1 MGAPATEANFKEGW
15 GRRCGALVPAPGLAR
30 GGHGCNF
37 AVAEPRREASP
48 ARVDPIDRLL
58 TRFRRHGLSTRVY
71 LVALVVAL
79 LGPGLVFTA
88 ILLDRYARS
97 ERARFESDA
106 RESVRQIATA
116 VDRDIAGLIGTLRTL
131 ATAGQLRGGVDL
143 DAFQRQAALVRGYT
157 GLDVVLRRPDG
168 QEIVNT
174 REAPGSALRQA
185 PRPYD
190 ARVVAE
196 RRPIV
201 SGAFVPSGDDP
212 RAPVYAVAV
221 PVVSTGEAATLILA
235 FEIPA
240 ARLRDLVRGELRPG
254 WTAGIVDSAGTVL
267 TRSEQPEEVV
277 GTPSAP
283 GFGPGL
289 TLSGSAAETWVGPDR
304 AGREVLYGGTRTRL
318 TDWVVGS
325 SIAQSVVEGPL
336 KRWLAAFFGFGALAL
351 ALSSW
356 VATRLWSYVQKP
368 LRTYAAAAGNLAR
381 GEPMPPVATPLREV
395 RRLGQGLEAASA
407 ALNAGMRER
416 DAALTEVRESEAR
429 FRLMADSAPALIWMS
444 DATGAITFAN
454 MHYDH
459 IFGRPAEEM
468 LGEGWRAIVHPDD
481 LAEIE
486 ARFGEAF
493 AQRAPI
499 RLEVRVIDRDGATRW
514 LRCEG
519 VPRLDDQGHFLGYTG
534 CNVDVTDA
542 KVAGEHQNLLIHELN
557 HRVKNTLATVQSI
570 AMQSLR
576 GLKGPAADAARDAF
590 EARLLALARAH
601 DVLTRQSW
609 ESAELDDV
617 VAGAVAP
624 LDGTRTRFAI
634 EGPRV
639 RLPPRMAL
647 SVAMALHELGTNAV
661 KYGALSN
668 ATGRVAIRWTVEAGA
683 RLRLTWTE
691 RGGPP
696 VEAPES
702 RGFGS
707 RLIERNLARELA
719 GSVSLG
725 FAREGVTCEI
735 DAPLRQADSLA
746 LPVPS
751 VALA

>member
-1 MGAPATEANFKEGW
+1 VRFPALGDLAARRPRAGGA
-15 GRRCGALVPAPGLAR
+15 
-30 GGHGCNF
+30 
-37 AVAEPRREASP
+37 
-48 ARVDPIDRLL
+48 IDRLL

-88 ILLDRYARS
+88 VLLDRYARS

-106 RESVRQIATA
+106 RESVRGIATA

-131 ATAGQLRGGVDL
+131 AIAGQLRGGVDL
-143 DAFQRQAALVRGYT
+143 EAFRRQASLVRGYT
-157 GLDVVLRRPDG
+157 GLDVVLRRADG
-168 QEIVNT
+168 QELVNT
-174 REAPGSALRQA
+174 HEAPGTALKQA

-190 ARVVAE
+190 ARVIAE

-201 SGAFVPSGDDP
+201 SGAFAPSGDP
-212 RAPVYAVAV
+212 RSTVYAVAV
-221 PVVSTGEAATLILA
+221 PVVTAPEIGPATTLVLA

-254 WTAGIVDSAGTVL
+254 WTAGIADAGGTVL
-267 TRSEQPEEVV
+267 ARSDGHEDAV
-277 GTPSAP
+277 GRPSTP
-283 GFGPGL
+283 GFAQGL
-289 TLSGSAAETWVGPDR
+289 TLPGKAAETWIGADR
-304 AGREVLYGGTRTRL
+304 TGRDALYGGTRTRL
-318 TDWVVGS
+318 TDWVVGAS
-325 SIAQSVVEGPL
+325 LHQTVVEGPL
-336 KRWLAAFFGFGALAL
+336 MRWLAAFAGFGILAL

-356 VATRLWSYVQKP
+356 IATRLWSYVQAP

-381 GEPMPPVATPLREV
+381 GEPMPKVATPLREV

-407 ALNAGMRER
+407 ALSAGMRQR
-416 DAALTEVRESEAR
+416 DAALTELRESEAR
-429 FRLMADSAPALIWMS
+429 FRHMADSAPALIWMT
-444 DATGAITFAN
+444 DADGAISFAN
-454 MHYDH
+454 LHYDH

-468 LGEGWRAIVHPDD
+468 LGAGWRAIVHPDD
-481 LAEIE
+481 LAEVE

-493 AQRAPI
+493 ARRAPL
-499 RLEVRVIDRDGATRW
+499 RLEIRVVDRDGATRW

-519 VPRLDDQGHFLGYTG
+519 VPRLDDHGGFLGYTG

-542 KVAGEHQNLLIHELN
+542 KIAGEHQTLLIHELN

-576 GLKGPAADAARDAF
+576 GLKGPQADAARAAF

-609 ESAELDDV
+609 ESADLDEV
-617 VAGAVAP
+617 VADAVAP

-634 EGPRV
+634 AGPPV

-647 SVAMALHELGTNAV
+647 SIAMALHELGTNAV

-668 ATGRVAIRWTVEAGA
+668 AAGRVAVAWTIEADA
-683 RLRLTWTE
+683 RLHLTWTE

-725 FAREGVTCEI
+725 FAREGVTCVI
-735 DAPLRQADSLA
+735 DAPLRQGA
-746 LPVPS
+746 LPAPEQV
-751 VALA
+751 LAPA